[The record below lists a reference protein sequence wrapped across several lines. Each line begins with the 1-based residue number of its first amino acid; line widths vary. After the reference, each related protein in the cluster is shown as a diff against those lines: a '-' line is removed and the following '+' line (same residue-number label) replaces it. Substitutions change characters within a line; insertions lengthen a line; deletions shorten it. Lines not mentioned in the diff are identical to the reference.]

1 MTEPPTLRD
10 VRDRR
15 RAERQSGRP
24 RPDYLTTIVEATERV
39 LADTPFHKVT
49 IDQIVAEAGVSRGTF
64 YAYFSSKGEVVAEL
78 LGRIMQQMYGLLDPL
93 LVQVVQGEANE
104 SRRPALA
111 AVLNESAALW
121 TLHRPVFHATHDNWH
136 STLELRVK
144 WLDLVEQFTDAIAEW
159 LMSGSRYDE
168 AAMHKARQRSAALL
182 WASEHLL
189 YLAGTDADADL
200 RSEDDIV
207 ETLVLMWE
215 GTLFGGSDPGSD
227 G

>member
-1 MTEPPTLRD
+1 MTEPPRLRD

-15 RAERQSGRP
+15 RAERQSGRS
-24 RPDYLTTIVEATERV
+24 RPDHLTTIIEATERV

-49 IDQIVAEAGVSRGTF
+49 IDQIIAEAGVSRGTF

-78 LGRIMQQMYGLLDPL
+78 LGRIMQQMYGLLDPF
-93 LVQVVQGEANE
+93 LVHLAQGETNE
-104 SRRPALA
+104 SRRAALA

-144 WLDLVEQFTDAIAEW
+144 WLDLVEQFTEAIAER
-159 LMSGSRYDE
+159 LLSGSRHDE
-168 AAMHKARQRSAALL
+168 AATHNARQRSAALL

-189 YLAGTDADADL
+189 YLAGTDVDADL

-215 GTLFGGSDPGSD
+215 GTLFGGSDPGSN